1 MAMSTRY
8 RSKVDSW
15 LIASVVVVAV
25 AHAWAATVLIN
36 AANWTAI
43 AIFIPIAIVALGLP
57 VWILVGTHYTLSP
70 ASLEVCC
77 GPFRYQVPIDR
88 IQEIRPSRSM
98 LSSPALSLDRLE
110 VIYGNNESVLTS
122 PLHRERFLAELES
135 LKQHA
140 R

>member
-15 LIASVVVVAV
+15 LIASVIIVAV
-25 AHAWAATVLIN
+25 AHAWAAAVLIN
-36 AANWTAI
+36 AADFNAI
-43 AIFIPIAIVALGLP
+43 AIFIPIAIVGLGLP

-88 IQEIRPSRSM
+88 IKEIRPSRSM
-98 LSSPALSLDRLE
+98 LSSPAPSLDRLE
-110 VIYGNNESVLTS
+110 IIYGNNESVLIS
-122 PLHRERFLAELES
+122 PLHREKFLAELES